1 VNKIQVFEID
11 QLVIPHI
18 KKKRAMKV
26 LGMEMDYL
34 YLILSYQEE
43 RRTRTRPRSRR

>member
-1 VNKIQVFEID
+1 VNKIQVLEID

-18 KKKRAMKV
+18 KEKRAMKV